1 MAFCPKCEAEFRPEM
16 SLCPDCNVQLVD
28 ALSGEEREIEELAVV
43 VTMTQ
48 EPDAY
53 ILRGFLENE
62 GIPCVLENVSFHASP
77 APAGE
82 LTKVRL
88 WAKKTDVA
96 KARALIQEHE
106 DYPTCSSC
114 HHVVLA
120 QDTTCDFCG
129 EPLDAP

>member
-1 MAFCPKCEAEFRPEM
+1 MPFCPKCESEFRPEF
-16 SLCPDCNVQLVD
+16 SLCPECKVRLVD
-28 ALSGEEREIEELAVV
+28 SLPGEDNEIEELDVV
-43 VTMTQ
+43 VTVTQ

-53 ILRGFLENE
+53 ILQGFLENE

-88 WAKKTDVA
+88 WAKKTDVQ
-96 KARALIQEHE
+96 KARALIREHE
-106 DYPTCSSC
+106 RFPTCSSC

-120 QDTTCDFCG
+120 QDTVCDFCG
-129 EPLDAP
+129 EPLEAS